1 MEARLIREAW
11 DALVRCFR
19 RGCAQPTAFHTRR
32 YNGDW
37 NYLAAAKVLPAKT
50 RFPLA
55 AAGFFPYG
63 RRAMPTEPPSAPL
76 TGAAAAL
83 DAPLAEP
90 GGRRLRLGFVLLLAA
105 GMTLLFGAVI
115 WPFIQA
121 LILAA
126 IFAGLARPLHLWL
139 ARKLGGREVLASAL
153 TLLILCLVVAAPL
166 AAFLLVATKQA
177 ITVGNQAIPWI
188 QQNFS
193 GGGTFDAHGWLV
205 QRFPTLTDYVPSQEE
220 LAGHAANA
228 AKAVG
233 GWLVGAASSF
243 GAGTANFAV
252 SLFVM
257 LYAMFYF
264 LKDGPAVLARLIHY
278 LPLSHEDEVRM
289 FQRFMS
295 VARATVKGTLVIG
308 LVQGALAGLAFWVA
322 GIGGAAFWG
331 AVMAFLSV
339 VPGIGAALVWIPAV
353 IYLLVTGQTLAGI
366 LLGAWCA
373 GVVGT
378 IDNILRPKLV
388 GKDARMP
395 DLLILVGTLG
405 GIYLFGPAGFILG
418 PVVCGLFLTSWDI
431 YGRAFR
437 GVLPPV
443 KSLHAAVD

>member
-1 MEARLIREAW
+1 M
-11 DALVRCFR
+11 
-19 RGCAQPTAFHTRR
+19 
-32 YNGDW
+32 
-37 NYLAAAKVLPAKT
+37 
-50 RFPLA
+50 
-55 AAGFFPYG
+55 
-63 RRAMPTEPPSAPL
+63 
-76 TGAAAAL
+76 
-83 DAPLAEP
+83 
-90 GGRRLRLGFVLLLAA
+90 
-105 GMTLLFGAVI
+105 
-115 WPFIQA
+115 
-121 LILAA
+121 
-126 IFAGLARPLHLWL
+126 
-139 ARKLGGREVLASAL
+139 
-153 TLLILCLVVAAPL
+153 
-166 AAFLLVATKQA
+166 
-177 ITVGNQAIPWI
+177 
-188 QQNFS
+188 
-193 GGGTFDAHGWLV
+193 
-205 QRFPTLTDYVPSQEE
+205 QRFPALTDYVPSQEE
-220 LAGHAANA
+220 LAGHAANT

-233 GWLVGAASSF
+233 GWLMGAASSF

-264 LKDGPAVLARLIHY
+264 LKDGPAVLARLFHY

-308 LVQGALAGLAFWVA
+308 LVQGALSGLAFWVA

-418 PVVCGLFLTSWDI
+418 PVVCGLFLTAWDI